1 MSPKIHRKN
10 NRSEAARL
18 LSLHGGEATVLSTL
32 PDAMEST
39 FDRLRDRYGHLTGRS
54 GYRAMLEHAHAAALE
69 SHSVLEGISV
79 RSEKAPFFHGLDTLL
94 VREDPGEVWDTL
106 VTLLEEFITISGS
119 MAPDLEL
126 DGPSLP
132 VASGVP
138 KAPQSTNSGSG
149 GESEAGKDR
158 GKGKRQGMEEEE
170 GEGGHGSR
178 SAGAD
183 GVEEYLEGTKADGEH
198 GSGNPG
204 AEGVEEN
211 YRGTTPD
218 GGGFRVLV
226 MDRDLRACQET
237 GRSLD
242 RAGEFQVVG
251 NATTA
256 EEVEQVVAV
265 DDLDFV
271 VASRDLPTGEILEVC
286 RWIREHHED
295 RPPHVI
301 VTGLP
306 PDEDVILRYLEAGAA
321 GFTLEEFSVG
331 GLRLVMRL
339 IARGESVFPL
349 RLQHLMAL
357 RVSELAELV
366 RERGLEPDLL
376 GSLTRREMEVLELLE
391 RNLTNREIA
400 ERLYVSEGT
409 VKSHVH
415 QVLKKLRAGDRKE
428 AVRVLRLQRVA
439 PGRLAA
445 MMEAQK
451 EKEKERG

>member
-1 MSPKIHRKN
+1 
-10 NRSEAARL
+10 
-18 LSLHGGEATVLSTL
+18 
-32 PDAMEST
+32 
-39 FDRLRDRYGHLTGRS
+39 
-54 GYRAMLEHAHAAALE
+54 
-69 SHSVLEGISV
+69 
-79 RSEKAPFFHGLDTLL
+79 
-94 VREDPGEVWDTL
+94 
-106 VTLLEEFITISGS
+106 
-119 MAPDLEL
+119 
-126 DGPSLP
+126 
-132 VASGVP
+132 
-138 KAPQSTNSGSG
+138 
-149 GESEAGKDR
+149 
-158 GKGKRQGMEEEE
+158 
-170 GEGGHGSR
+170 
-178 SAGAD
+178 
-183 GVEEYLEGTKADGEH
+183 
-198 GSGNPG
+198 
-204 AEGVEEN
+204 
-211 YRGTTPD
+211 
-218 GGGFRVLV
+218 

>member
-10 NRSEAARL
+10 NRHEAVRL
-18 LSLHGGEATVLSTL
+18 LSLHGGEATILSTL
-32 PDAMEST
+32 PGATEST

-69 SHSVLEGISV
+69 SHSLLEGISV
-79 RSEKAPFFHGLDTLL
+79 RSEKAPFFHGLDKLL
-94 VREDPGEVWDTL
+94 LREDPREVWDAL
-106 VTLLEEFITISGS
+106 VSLLEEFITISGS
-119 MAPDLEL
+119 MAPDLDL

-138 KAPQSTNSGSG
+138 KAPQATKSQGG
-149 GESEAGKDR
+149 GEPEAGKAR
-158 GKGKRQGMEEEE
+158 GKGKWQGKEEEE
-170 GEGGHGSR
+170 GDREHGSENP
-178 SAGAD
+178 GTD
-183 GVEEYLEGTKADGEH
+183 GVEE
-198 GSGNPG
+198 NPG
-204 AEGVEEN
+204 ESEMDAG
-211 YRGTTPD
+211 P
-218 GGGFRVLV
+218 FRVLV

-256 EEVEQVVAV
+256 DEVEQVVAV

-271 VASRDLPTGEILEVC
+271 VASRDLPTEEILEVC

-391 RNLTNREIA
+391 KNLTNREIA

-451 EKEKERG
+451 EKG